1 MGEVPEYIRKRM
13 LSSSPEDCC
22 VRPCTVPQIF
32 EGFLDEAKVATVGI
46 NPHGARDC
54 KKYSPKGICAM
65 DEEGVRQ
72 AYKDKRHFFDLIRYA
87 PYFDP
92 LEQVLN
98 ECGASFGGLYGRKP
112 SAVSLDLAQ
121 WATNPSPWSALP
133 RRVQWKLLDDGREF
147 FTALLEQNDQIRLV
161 LATSRA
167 VVDEL
172 WIEHKVPFTL
182 VDTLRVPGYTRAM
195 RVFCA
200 ETGDRQFIGWNWPL
214 SRMGTKMKQD
224 LAKRV
229 GELYRNG
236 C

>member
-1 MGEVPEYIRKRM
+1 MSEVPGYIRDRI
-13 LSSSPEDCC
+13 LSSPPENCR
-22 VRPCTVPQIF
+22 VVPCTVPQIF
-32 EGFLDEAKVATVGI
+32 EGFLDKAKVATVGI
-46 NPHGARDC
+46 NPHGARSRKD
-54 KKYSPKGICAM
+54 YSPLGECAM

-72 AYKDKRHFFDLIRYA
+72 AYEDKRHFFELIRYV

-98 ECGASFGGLYGRKP
+98 ECDASFGGLYGRTP

-121 WATNPSPWSALP
+121 WATHPSSWSALP
-133 RRVQWKLLDDGREF
+133 HRVQWKLLDDGREF
-147 FTALLEQNDQIRLV
+147 FRTILERNGQIELV

-172 WIEHKVPFTL
+172 WIEHKIPFRL
-182 VDTLRVPGYTRAM
+182 VDTIRVPGYTRAM

-214 SRMGTKMKQD
+214 SRMGTRMKD
-224 LAKRV
+224 ALAKRV